1 MSTVPTTYV
10 NVFRDRVHASGPK
23 TAIKTKHCGQW
34 EDMTWDQWSTLS
46 RSLAAGLIELGLANG
61 DKVNIQSNTRYE
73 WVIAD
78 IGILLGGGV
87 TVPIYQSNRADQCQF
102 IIDDCDAR
110 FIFVEDPSQIA
121 KLIEVRETVPKVEKV
136 IYFSDS
142 CELPEADSKGR
153 KSLTL
158 GDVLPEDATDWVMS
172 YEELLTIGA
181 NAISNGAGDEVDRR
195 SDAVTPDDVCT
206 IVYTSGTTGNPKGVV
221 LTHGNF
227 AFECNAVLILG
238 ITPNDSQLLFLP
250 LAHIFAKVMVAAF
263 IQSGAITAFAE
274 GLLQAVG
281 NMGEIQPTIV
291 ASVPRVYEK
300 VYTKVLAGAAQAG
313 GVKKKIVDWAITVG
327 EEICKVH
334 TAGKKPSIG
343 LRFRH
348 NLAMK
353 LVGAKVHQIFGGKIQ
368 HFISGGAPLSAD
380 ISRFFFGFGLEILE
394 GYGLTETTAA
404 THVNRPG
411 NLKFGTVGQAL
422 DGVTVLI
429 ADDGEILV
437 RGPNVMKGY
446 YKLPE
451 KSQEVMSDDGWFH
464 TGDIGEIDD
473 QGFLR
478 ITDRKKDIIVTA
490 GGKNIA
496 PQNIE
501 NTLKTDAYISQVM
514 VHGDKRKFLSA
525 LVTLDPEAITH
536 WAKENGIE
544 FSDYADLMTKP
555 EVYELVDGII
565 KDTNAKLPSYET
577 IKKFAILDQDFS
589 QETGEL
595 TPTLKVKRKVVTEK
609 HQAVLDSFYTEQY

>member
-1 MSTVPTTYV
+1 MSTVSKTYV
-10 NVFRDRVHASGPK
+10 DVFRDRVRQSGPN
-23 TAIKTKHCGQW
+23 TAIKTKHCGHW
-34 EDMTWDQWSTLS
+34 EDMSWDQWSSLS
-46 RSLAAGLIELGLANG
+46 RSLAAGLVELGLASG

-73 WVIAD
+73 WVITD
-78 IGILLGGGV
+78 IGILLAGGV
-87 TVPIYQSNRADQCQF
+87 TVPIYQSNMAEQCQF

-110 FIFVEDPSQIA
+110 FIFVEDPEQIA
-121 KLIEVRETVPKVEKV
+121 KLVEIRADVPKIEKV
-136 IYFSDS
+136 IYFTDT

-153 KSLTL
+153 TTL
-158 GDVLPEDATDWVMS
+158 NLSDVLPEDATDWVMS
-172 YEELLTIGA
+172 YEELLTMGA
-181 NAISNGAGDEVDRR
+181 NAINNGGGDEIDRR
-195 SDAVTPDDVCT
+195 SDAVTSDDICT

-238 ITPNDSQLLFLP
+238 ITPNDCQLLFLP

-263 IQSGAITAFAE
+263 IESGAITAFAE

-281 NMGEIQPTIV
+281 NMAEIQPTIV

-300 VYTKVLAGAAQAG
+300 VYTKVLAGAEQAG
-313 GVKKKIVDWAITVG
+313 GIKKRLVNWAIAVG
-327 EEICKVH
+327 DEVCNAH
-334 TAGKKPSIG
+334 SAGKKPSLG

-348 NLAMK
+348 NIAMK
-353 LVGAKVHQIFGGKIQ
+353 LVGSKVHAIFGGRIQ
-368 HFISGGAPLSAD
+368 HFISGGAPLSAA

-422 DGVTVLI
+422 DGMEVVI

-437 RGPNVMKGY
+437 RGPNIMKGY
-446 YKLPE
+446 YKQPE
-451 KSQEVMSDDGWFH
+451 KTNEVLDADKWFH

-473 QGFLR
+473 AGFLR

-501 NTLKTDAYISQVM
+501 NTLKTNTYVSQVM

-536 WAKENGIE
+536 WAKEQRVE
-544 FSDYADLMTKP
+544 FSDYTDLMTKT
-555 EVYELVDGII
+555 EVYQLVDGII
-565 KDTNAKLPSYET
+565 KETNATLPSYET

-589 QETGEL
+589 QEGGEL

-609 HQAVLDSFYTEQY
+609 HQAVLDSFYNEQY